1 MIRSLVGRLTVLE
14 QLTVIGAVIAFGLM
28 TLWITARVEQSQ
40 RQAFVTF
47 TAERLAKGF
56 EEDLAE
62 DPDTLTA
69 AQGALEDGVDVG
81 VQVEVRHPRRGV
93 LASSLPKTAG
103 ARSARDST
111 ESRQEIYVASATNHL
126 GIHITV
132 AQVDRSRRAR
142 FATLARSLLLAAV
155 PIVLLSLLLGRW
167 IVVRALRP
175 LSIMADRAVGLSAER
190 KPRSLGPRSGLA
202 EVDRLADSFDRLLER
217 LDDAMSAERRLTADA
232 SHELRT
238 PLTVL
243 GGELELLVEKTP
255 TDAPEAPGLR
265 RAAEQVGAM
274 RELVEAILLLHRSGE
289 AGSGRNG
296 AFEVLNLCD
305 LARETLAET
314 LAHHA
319 GRRNDVKLEAPDEI
333 LVTGHPVLLGSA
345 LRNLLDNALKF
356 TRPGDRVEVRVGE
369 TGSHAV
375 LWVDD
380 QGPGVRVEERERI
393 FDPFYRGAEAAAGK
407 GGFGLGLPILRR
419 VARAHGG
426 DVEVT
431 GSELGGAR
439 FALRLL
445 RLETARA
452 S

>member
-1 MIRSLVGRLTVLE
+1 
-14 QLTVIGAVIAFGLM
+14 M
-28 TLWITARVEQSQ
+28 TLWITASVERRE
-40 RQAFVTF
+40 RQAFVNF
-47 TAERLAKGF
+47 TAERLARGF
-56 EEDLAE
+56 EEDLKE
-62 DPDTLTA
+62 DADTLTA
-69 AQGALEDGVDVG
+69 AQGAIEDGVDVG

-93 LASSLPKTAG
+93 LASSLSPAAG
-103 ARSARDST
+103 ARSGRDSS
-111 ESRQEIYVASATNHL
+111 ESRQEVYVASATNHL

-132 AQVDRSRRAR
+132 AQVDQSRRAR
-142 FATLARSLLLAAV
+142 LATLATSLVIAGV
-155 PIVLLSLLLGRW
+155 PIVVLSLLLGRW

-175 LSIMADRAVGLSAER
+175 LSVMADRAVGLSAER
-190 KPRSLGPRSGLA
+190 KPRSLGSRSGLA

-243 GGELELLVEKTP
+243 GGELEMLVEKTP
-255 TDAPEAPGLR
+255 PESPEAPGLR

-296 AFEVLNLCD
+296 GFEVLNLCD
-305 LARETLAET
+305 LAREMLAES
-314 LAHHA
+314 LSHHA
-319 GRRNDVKLEAPDEI
+319 GRESDVKLAAPDEI
-333 LVTGHPVLLGSA
+333 LLAGHAALLGSA

-356 TRPGDRVEVRVGE
+356 TRPGDRVEIRVAE
-369 TGSHAV
+369 AGSYAE
-375 LWVDD
+375 LTVDD
-380 QGPGVRVEERERI
+380 QGPGVRDDERERI
-393 FDPFYRGAEAAAGK
+393 FDPFYRGAEASAGK

-431 GSELGGAR
+431 RSELGGAR
-439 FALRLL
+439 FVMRLP
-445 RLETARA
+445 RL
-452 S
+452 